1 MNVVISEERLYKL
14 VVKYIDN
21 ILGVLEGE
29 KNQFN
34 TRVAYFD
41 YKERLVFVVDLRN
54 DNSPVGHRWSISLQ
68 FLQRVSSIFRATD
81 EDEIDRIVT
90 KYFSEI
96 SGIKLRKKFTYLGG
110 YDF

>member
-1 MNVVISEERLYKL
+1 MNIVISEERLYRL
-14 VVKYIDN
+14 VTKYIDN

-29 KNQFN
+29 KNQLN

-41 YKERLVFVVDLRN
+41 YKERLVFVVDLKSEN
-54 DNSPVGHRWSISLQ
+54 DGDEHKWSVSLQ

-81 EDEIDRIVT
+81 EDEIDKIVT

-96 SGIKLRKKFTYLGG
+96 
-110 YDF
+110 

>member
-1 MNVVISEERLYKL
+1 MNVVISEERLYRL
-14 VVKYIDN
+14 VTKYIDI

-29 KNQFN
+29 KNQLN

-41 YKERLVFVVDLRN
+41 YKERLVFVVDLKSEN
-54 DNSPVGHRWSISLQ
+54 DSNEHKWSISLQ

-81 EDEIDRIVT
+81 EDEIDKIVT

-96 SGIKLRKKFTYLGG
+96 SGVKLRKKFTYLGG

>member
-1 MNVVISEERLYKL
+1 MNIVISEERLYSL
-14 VVKYIDN
+14 VTKYIDN

-29 KNQFN
+29 KNQLN

-41 YKERLVFVVDLRN
+41 DKERLVFVVDLKIG
-54 DNSPVGHRWSISLQ
+54 DGESGHKWSISLQ
-68 FLQRVSSIFRATD
+68 LLERVSSIFRATD
-81 EDEIDRIVT
+81 EDEIDKIVT

-96 SGIKLRKKFTYLGG
+96 SGVKLRKKFTYLGG

>member
-1 MNVVISEERLYKL
+1 MNIVISEERLYSL
-14 VVKYIDN
+14 VTKYIDN

-29 KNQFN
+29 KNQLN

-41 YKERLVFVVDLRN
+41 DKERLVFVVDLKIG
-54 DNSPVGHRWSISLQ
+54 DGESGHKWSISLQ
-68 FLQRVSSIFRATD
+68 LLERVSSIFRATD
-81 EDEIDRIVT
+81 EDEINKIVT
-90 KYFSEI
+90 KYFSKI